1 LGIDWFFI
9 HIALFRSYTM
19 ATMTTP
25 VPTAK
30 RIPGGSFLIN
40 DATPADCFF
49 PEDFTEEH
57 RQIAQT
63 TADFATNEIIPV
75 SDAIEAKDFSVTRRL
90 FKEASDL
97 GLTSVDIPEEY
108 GGLEM
113 DKVTSAI
120 IADNI
125 AKQGSF
131 SVAFS
136 AHVGIGT
143 LPIVWYG
150 TPEQKKK
157 YLPKLAS
164 GEFIGAYA
172 LSESTSGS
180 DAVNARTRAVLSAD
194 GTAYTLN
201 GEKMWITNAGFA
213 DIFTVFAKC
222 AITSGDKAGEEKLTA
237 FLIEKGTPGFTIGKE
252 EHKLGIRGSSTCPLI
267 LTDCV
272 IPKENLLG
280 EVGKGHHIAFNILN
294 VGRYKLGNAAVG
306 GSRMTLGR
314 GIGYAKER
322 KAFGKPISEFGL
334 IQEKIADCAVGVFVG
349 EALTYRTVGMIDA
362 ALAGVDKH
370 DTAAIQKAIEEYA
383 VECSIVKVW
392 DSEMLDRVVD
402 EVLQIFAGYGYVE
415 EYPAERAYR
424 DARINR
430 IFEGTNEINRL
441 IITGWLIK
449 SAMSGKLALMPA
461 IKKLMDEVMSGPSEK
476 VEREGPLAD
485 EQNLLASAKKL
496 TLFAAGAATQKYMAK
511 IAEEQEVMG
520 AIADMIIEV
529 YAMESAI
536 LRAEKMSHG
545 VSGQGSDAP
554 SVPVAMA
561 RIYADKAMATI
572 ELSARKVIAAV
583 AEGDMLRTQLT
594 ILRRLSKHDTA
605 DTISLRRQVA
615 QHVIKA
621 GKYAL

>member
-1 LGIDWFFI
+1 MAVMEKVERIE
-9 HIALFRSYTM
+9 RST
-19 ATMTTP
+19 
-25 VPTAK
+25 
-30 RIPGGSFLIN
+30 RIPGGSFLISN
-40 DATPADCFF
+40 PAPVDCFF

-63 TADFATNEIIPV
+63 TADFATNEILPV
-75 SDAIEAKDFSVTRRL
+75 SDQIEAKDFAVTRRL
-90 FKEASDL
+90 IKEAAEL

-113 DKVTSAI
+113 DKMTSAI

-125 AKQGSF
+125 AMQGSF

-143 LPIVWYG
+143 MPIVWYG
-150 TPEQKKK
+150 TAAQKQK

-164 GEFIGAYA
+164 GEFVGAYA

-180 DAVNARTRAVLSAD
+180 DAVNARTRAVLSDD
-194 GTAYTLN
+194 GKSYTLN

-213 DIFTVFAKC
+213 DIFTIFAKC
-222 AITSGDKAGEEKLTA
+222 EVKEGKDAGKERLTA
-237 FLIEKGTPGFTIGKE
+237 FLVEKGTLGFTVGKE
-252 EHKLGIRGSSTCPLI
+252 EHKLGVRGSSTFPLI
-267 LTDCV
+267 LADCK
-272 IPKENLLG
+272 IPASNLLG

-306 GSRMTLGR
+306 GARMALGR

-322 KAFGKPISEFGL
+322 KAFGKAISEFGL
-334 IQEKIADCAVGVFVG
+334 IQEKLADCAVGVFVG
-349 EALTYRTVGMIDA
+349 EALTYRTVGMIDS

-370 DTAAIQKAIEEYA
+370 DTAAIQRGIEDYA

-392 DSEMLDRVVD
+392 DSEMLDKVVD

-424 DARINR
+424 DSRINR

-441 IITGWLIK
+441 IITGWLMK

-476 VEREGPLAD
+476 IDREGPLAD
-485 EQNLLASAKKL
+485 EQNLLANAKKL
-496 TLFAAGAATQKYMAK
+496 TLFVAGAATQKYMQQ
-511 IAEEQEVMG
+511 IADEQEVMG

-529 YAMESAI
+529 FAMESAI
-536 LRAEKMSHG
+536 LRAEKIAAGSLTT
-545 VSGQGSDAP
+545 GQGSEA
-554 SVPVAMA
+554 STITVAMA
-561 RIYADKAMATI
+561 RLYADKAMSTI
-572 ELSARKVIAAV
+572 ELSARKIIAAV
-583 AEGDMLRTQLT
+583 AVGDMLRTQLT
-594 ILRRLSKHDTA
+594 ILRRLSKHDSA

-615 QHVIKA
+615 RHFIQA
-621 GKYAL
+621 GKYSL